1 MGKCIGIDLG
11 TTNSAVSVCEGGL
24 PKIIINSEGE
34 YTTPSIVSFGKD
46 GERKVGNPAKRQAV
60 ANPNTTVHS
69 VKRFIGCSYSDV
81 EPYINK
87 FAYKVKP
94 NESGLPV
101 IDIDGKDYTPQEISA
116 AVLQKMKKTAEEYL
130 GTTVTDA
137 VVTVPAYFNDAQRVA
152 TKEAATIAGLNVK
165 RIINEPTAAA
175 LAFGIDKLN
184 KDMRIL
190 VFDAGG
196 GTTDLSVLE
205 LGGGVFEVLS
215 TNGDTFLGG
224 NDIDNKIIDY
234 LVELGKTQCGLDLS
248 KDLVALQR
256 LKEAAEKAKI
266 ELSSSVSTEIML
278 PYVSA
283 NENGPVHLNCTLS
296 RVQLENMLE
305 DYIKKCIALCDGVLE
320 KAKLTVSDIDEILLV
335 GGTTRIPA
343 IQEMIKKYFGKEGNK
358 SVNPDEAVA
367 LGAAIQGSILAGE
380 QDGIILLDVTPLN
393 LNITTNG
400 RVATVMIPANTTI
413 PYEKSEVFTTNVD
426 NQPAVT
432 IEVTQGNRPLAID
445 NKRLGTFVLD
455 GILPAMRGVPQI
467 EVKFSIDANGILDV
481 TAVDKGTNKKQEI
494 RIEGSSGLSKDD
506 VERMKAEADANAEA
520 DQKRLERI
528 TKLNAA
534 EQIMYQTEHN
544 FDDLKE
550 KITEEQHKKI
560 VDALD
565 GLKALY
571 NVDDE
576 SRDVP
581 AIEAAAENLAKTWY
595 EVSASVYKQTD
606 ASGGQPPF
614 DPASFGQMFNPEQ
627 KN

>member
-11 TTNSAVSVCEGGL
+11 TTNSAVSVCEGGQ
-24 PKIIINSEGE
+24 PKIIVNSEGDR
-34 YTTPSIVSFGKD
+34 TTPSIVSFGKD
-46 GERKVGNPAKRQAV
+46 GERKIGNPAKRQAV
-60 ANPNTTVHS
+60 VNPSTTVHS
-69 VKRFIGCSYSDV
+69 VKRIIGCQYKDV
-81 EPYINK
+81 EPYVGK
-87 FAYKVKP
+87 FSYSVKP
-94 NESGLPV
+94 SENNLPV
-101 IDIDGKDYTPQEISA
+101 IDINGKEYTPQEISA

-130 GTTVTDA
+130 GTEVTDA

-205 LGGGVFEVLS
+205 LGSGVFEVLS

-224 NDIDNKIIDY
+224 NDIDNKIIDW
-234 LVELGKTQCGLDLS
+234 LVEEGKKSCGVDLS
-248 KDLVALQR
+248 KDPIALQR
-256 LKEAAEKAKI
+256 LKEEGEKAKI
-266 ELSSSVSTEIML
+266 ELSSTTSTDISL
-278 PYVSA
+278 PYLTVTEA
-283 NENGPVHLNCTLS
+283 GPQHLNCTLT
-296 RVQLENMLE
+296 RAQLERMIA
-305 DYIKKCIALCDGVLE
+305 DYIDKCVKLCDGVLE
-320 KAKLTVSDIDEILLV
+320 KAKLSASDIDEVLLV

-367 LGAAIQGSILAGE
+367 LGAAIQGSILSGE
-380 QDGIILLDVTPLN
+380 QDGILLLDVTPLN
-393 LNITTNG
+393 LNITTEGNK
-400 RVATVMIPANTTI
+400 ATVMIPANTTI
-413 PYEKSEVFTTNVD
+413 PYEKSEIFTTAVD

-432 IEVTQGNRPLAID
+432 IEVTQGNRPFAAN

-455 GILPAMRGVPQI
+455 GLLPALRGVPQI
-467 EVKFSIDANGILDV
+467 EVKFAIDANGILDV
-481 TAVDKGTNKKQEI
+481 TAVDKGTGKKQDI

-506 VERMKAEADANAEA
+506 VERMKAEAEANADE
-520 DQKRLERI
+520 DNKRVERV

-534 EQIMYQTEHN
+534 EQIIYQTERQLEEN
-544 FDDLKE
+544 KDKL
-550 KITEEQHKKI
+550 TEDQKSKVEES
-560 VDALD
+560 LE

-571 NVDDE
+571 NIDDE
-576 SRDVP
+576 NRDVP

-595 EVSASVYKQTD
+595 EITAQLYKTD
-606 ASGGQPPF
+606 ASAGTQFDPNMFNFTGQP
-614 DPASFGQMFNPEQ
+614 Q
-627 KN
+627 